1 MCSPLSSLWKC
12 FWDIIFMTCTY
23 MGSFTLTANVYFGV
37 KSPTACLCEFLI
49 YVSFFKS
56 TLKTQASKNSQMHK
70 AIPFTKLLYSL
81 LKSVGG
87 GWRFLFLLEW
97 EKQNC
102 DTTGPE
108 LFSQLHSDFWKGKLW
123 RQTLPSFP
131 VSKGMKISLFKCLIR
146 ALFSLTKYLICYQ
159 NKLLIYW
166 LSCHTKVL

>member
-87 GWRFLFLLEW
+87 GWCFLFLLEW

-102 DTTGPE
+102 DTNR
-108 LFSQLHSDFWKGKLW
+108 SW
-123 RQTLPSFP
+123 
-131 VSKGMKISLFKCLIR
+131 
-146 ALFSLTKYLICYQ
+146 ALQSIAQ
-159 NKLLIYW
+159 WLLKREALKTDTTI
-166 LSCHTKVL
+166 LSCKQRNEDLPV